1 MSLPSNKCPECGGEV
16 SIDASGRVCAA
27 CALRLALSPEG
38 SRSAASAG
46 PSGSGTPPHGS
57 TPRSGSSRGSQLPPG
72 GYTRWLAR
80 PSGKWSLILL
90 AVLATAYVAA
100 RIVWAQNYFRPQ
112 LHVEADLRPML
123 EINDYGLD
131 ATHRLVEVNGSP
143 IFNADQFGDLIDA
156 ADRATSADLTF
167 ASNAR
172 PAERVLMTWIQ
183 VPYIPEFGVNA
194 AGAFEPG
201 PEGKFPVLVL
211 GPGEVVTAIQGVA
224 LSKIAAD
231 GIDPLSLR
239 HGYTSVTAANP
250 ATPDLR
256 HEFVVFT
263 LHWREYW
270 GKFAIGI
277 AFVALGLLALWY
289 SPQSKSAR
297 AFAIFAGYL
306 GLMMYARSLSYGHRL
321 PFEMYAY
328 HVLQVFSPVAFVLFV
343 CTQTPM
349 RAAIRRPLLWIGVAA
364 TFCLALAIVNGV
376 VAPDATRTGMLSN
389 RLVAWWAGAMLL
401 LVIFS
406 GLADLIARLFKVRIT
421 PTDRERAR
429 VVRLAILL
437 GFLPSGLYWFFFPY
451 LVQIPPYYRFPV
463 DMTVLIFPALILYAI
478 TRHNLLNMNEL
489 AREGLIYG
497 LLLSL
502 ITLGYSGALGLMAP
516 LLDRVAASNAAG
528 IQTALMAGVFL
539 VAIPVYMRTRK
550 ALDSRFSRVPIEYET
565 LINSLESASGTE
577 TTPHEYCQRVVTH
590 FREVTSSA
598 RICLLTNFDEY
609 GGWSFAAMVPVVR
622 TEQTVERC
630 RPMLELLVRERKP
643 IFRQDLIEFAE
654 EADGAAPT
662 LDAMDTLE
670 AEVVYPLMAY
680 GKVVGALCL
689 GEKTTRRNFSA
700 PELKSIER
708 ATRYIAATLTNL
720 MGRIVALE
728 GRRIADIFPRFPS
741 RIGGFDILGVLG
753 EGGMAFVYH
762 GNDGTRDV
770 AIKVANRMVQSN
782 PVPLERFQREAAV
795 IQRLKSPHVVEV
807 LEVGWQVSEPYI
819 VLEYF
824 GRGSLDA
831 LLKARGRLPE
841 AEALRIV
848 CDVAR
853 GLDVA
858 FKAGIIHRDIKP
870 RNIFMT
876 DDGRAKVGDFGLA
889 LISDRTPLTV
899 AGELFGTPDYMAPE
913 LARGERATWQADQYA
928 LGITLFELLAGRK
941 PYKGDK
947 FEAILYQHIHE
958 PVPDLRK
965 KYRKDVSE
973 RTKTILDRMLMKEP
987 EDRYSSYEVM
997 SAELEDVISTL
1008 QTKSHPANAG

>member
-38 SRSAASAG
+38 NRSAESAD
-46 PSGSGTPPHGS
+46 PSGGGAPPGS
-57 TPRSGSSRGSQLPPG
+57 PPRSGSSRGSQLPPG

-100 RIVWAQNYFRPQ
+100 RMVWAQNYFRPQ
-112 LHVEADLRPML
+112 LYVEADLRPVL
-123 EINDYGLD
+123 VFGDYGLD

-143 IFNADQFGDLIDA
+143 IFNTDQFGDLIDA

-167 ASNAR
+167 ASDAR

-201 PEGKFPVLVL
+201 PEGKFPVLAL
-211 GPGEVVTAIQGVA
+211 SPGEAVTAIQGVA

-239 HGYTSVTAANP
+239 RWHTTVTAANP

-263 LHWREYW
+263 VLWHEYW
-270 GKFAIGI
+270 GKFATGI
-277 AFVALGLLALWY
+277 AFVALGLLALWHR
-289 SPQSKSAR
+289 PQSKLAR
-297 AFAIFAGYL
+297 AFAIFSGYL
-306 GLMMYARSLSYGHRL
+306 GLWMYSRSLFLYHRL
-321 PFEMYAY
+321 PFEMYVY
-328 HVLQVFSPVAFVLFV
+328 LVLQVFLPVAGVLFV
-343 CTQTPM
+343 CTYTPM

-364 TFCLALAIVNGV
+364 TFCLALAIVSGV
-376 VAPDATRTGMLSN
+376 VAPDFARHGLLSTRSFGF
-389 RLVAWWAGAMLL
+389 WAGAMLL

-406 GLADLIARLFKVRIT
+406 VFADLIARLFKVRMS
-421 PTDRERAR
+421 PTDRERRR
-429 VVRLAILL
+429 VIWLAILL
-437 GFLPSGLYWFFFPY
+437 GALPSGLYTF
-451 LVQIPPYYRFPV
+451 LVQSPSYYRFPV

-502 ITLGYSGALGLMAP
+502 IMLGCSGALGLMAP

-528 IQTALMAGVFL
+528 IQAALMAGVFL
-539 VAIPVYMRTRK
+539 VAIPVYTRTRK

-565 LINSLESASGTE
+565 LMNSLESASGAE

-590 FREVTSSA
+590 FREVTSAA

-630 RPMLELLVRERKP
+630 RPMLEVLMRERKT

-662 LDAMDTLE
+662 LDAMDTLD
-670 AEVVYPLMAY
+670 AEVVYPLIAY
-680 GKVVGALCL
+680 GKVVGALCV

-700 PELKSIER
+700 PELKSMER

-824 GRGSLDA
+824 GRGSLDV

-958 PVPDLRK
+958 PLPIPKKLAEGLRL
-965 KYRKDVSE
+965 E
-973 RTKTILDRMLMKEP
+973 TIEIIRRMTEKSP
-987 EDRYSSYEVM
+987 AARFGSYTALIECVCQN
-997 SAELEDVISTL
+997 S
-1008 QTKSHPANAG
+1008 